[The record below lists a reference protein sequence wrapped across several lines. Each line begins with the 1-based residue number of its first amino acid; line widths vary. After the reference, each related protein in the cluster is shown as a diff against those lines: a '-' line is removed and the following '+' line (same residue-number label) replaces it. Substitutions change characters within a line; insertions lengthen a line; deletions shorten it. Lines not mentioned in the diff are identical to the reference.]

1 MKPVEYIIFPEVA
14 PKVFRHLHA
23 AEGFLELGLAD
34 NAAQELIEVPDAGSM
49 EGIRHLLW
57 GRTLKTQEFYPAAI
71 DALLEALKFHPFQ
84 FSADLWR
91 TIGECYEQTGQ
102 ITAAKQASEQAE
114 KVSQMK
120 EIVAI
125 FSCSQPRM
133 NADMSSR
140 IHQPEAETE

>member
-1 MKPVEYIIFPEVA
+1 MKAVEYIIFPEVT
-14 PKVFRHLHA
+14 PQVFRHLQA
-23 AEGFLELGLAD
+23 AEGFLELGLPD

-57 GRTLKTQEFYPAAI
+57 GRTLKSQEFYPAAI

-91 TIGECYEQTGQ
+91 TISECYEQTGQ
-102 ITAAKQASEQAE
+102 ETAAKQASEQAE
-114 KVSQMK
+114 KVSDMK

-125 FSCSQPRM
+125 FSCSPPRM
-133 NADMSSR
+133 SEGRQSRTAQAD
-140 IHQPEAETE
+140 AE